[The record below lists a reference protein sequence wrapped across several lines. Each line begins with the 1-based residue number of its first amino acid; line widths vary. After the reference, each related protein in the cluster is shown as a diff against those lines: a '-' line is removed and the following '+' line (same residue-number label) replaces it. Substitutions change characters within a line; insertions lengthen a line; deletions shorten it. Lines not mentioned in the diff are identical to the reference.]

1 MLKNVSIC
9 KAGASLATYVTIA
22 QARVTWQHKKRYL
35 GQAQTFIDFEWISGC
50 HFEYCFVDEN
60 EFHLFFRACSH
71 ATFVTILMI
80 ESGHP
85 GLHKCCK
92 NALFMEVGVLRSSF
106 FIVCAFKPSWG
117 SVMAPQNKDIQRSV
131 VEKQLWIRITNNQL
145 GAAQT
150 HDSGIAAQLRSLAE
164 ARKEGPADDGNRSS
178 DRTFQFHAIALNKW
192 GRREDRMQSSLIGTQ
207 ADYGKR
213 WISAGRFYLHAEAL
227 YVYHT
232 RAVMEKSQRYQRSK
246 VWEGDPGSSDEIL
259 HEGIPC

>member
-1 MLKNVSIC
+1 M
-9 KAGASLATYVTIA
+9 
-22 QARVTWQHKKRYL
+22 
-35 GQAQTFIDFEWISGC
+35 
-50 HFEYCFVDEN
+50 
-60 EFHLFFRACSH
+60 
-71 ATFVTILMI
+71 
-80 ESGHP
+80 
-85 GLHKCCK
+85 
-92 NALFMEVGVLRSSF
+92 
-106 FIVCAFKPSWG
+106 
-117 SVMAPQNKDIQRSV
+117 
-131 VEKQLWIRITNNQL
+131 LWIRITINQL
-145 GAAQT
+145 GAGHTLSARLRAQT

-259 HEGIPC
+259 HEGIPWSNGTTFWS